1 MKVEKLHLELTRMC
15 TIECEHC
22 FRGERR
28 NEFMS
33 INTIDNI
40 FKDVSEVEFL
50 LLTGGEPLL
59 ALRQIKELLNII
71 NKKNIKIDK
80 ILLVTNCTVLNN
92 DIITTLNELSNDSD
106 FYLRLSYDMFHYI
119 ELNRLNL
126 LEKRKENADIL
137 KEKFNALEYSDYTK
151 VQNKHKEMIYAI
163 GKAANLTLKRLDE
176 INVMGNTNYDF
187 NFAEIIPD
195 SFPDYT
201 SYVEEDNEL
210 YGIVTIDVNGNV
222 VSYSLPFDEEDREAN
237 VYDSNVN
244 KHGLLNASLNYIKN
258 KNQDEFKKR
267 TKKIC
272 ENIKNKFKN
281 ASLNK
286 I

>member
-126 LEKRKENADIL
+126 LDKRKENADIL

-151 VQNKHKEMIYAI
+151 VQNRHKEMIYAI

-210 YGIVTIDVNGNV
+210 YGVVTIDVNGNV

-272 ENIKNKFKN
+272 ENIKNEFKN
-281 ASLNK
+281 A
-286 I
+286 

>member
-22 FRGERR
+22 LRGNRR
-28 NEFMS
+28 NEYMS
-33 INTIDNI
+33 VETINNI

-92 DIITTLNELSNDSD
+92 DIITTLNQLSNDSD

-126 LEKRKENADIL
+126 LDKRKENADIL

-151 VQNKHKEMIYAI
+151 AQNRHKEMIYAI

-187 NFAEIIPD
+187 NFSEIIPD

-210 YGIVTIDVNGNV
+210 YGVVTIDVNGNV

-272 ENIKNKFKN
+272 ENIKKEFKN
-281 ASLNK
+281 A
-286 I
+286 

>member
-22 FRGERR
+22 LRGERR

-33 INTIDNI
+33 IETIDNI
-40 FKDVSEVEFL
+40 FSNVSEVEFL

-59 ALRQIKELLNII
+59 ALKQIKELLNII

-126 LEKRKENADIL
+126 LDKRNENAEVL

-151 VQNKHKEMIYAI
+151 SEKRSKEKIYAI

-187 NFAEIIPD
+187 NFTEIIPD

-201 SYVEEDNEL
+201 FYVEEDNEL
-210 YGIVTIDVNGNV
+210 YGVVTIDVNGNV
-222 VSYSLPFDEEDREAN
+222 VSYSIPFDEEDREAK

-244 KHGLLNASLNYIKN
+244 KHGLLKASLNYIKN
-258 KNQDEFKKR
+258 KNQDDFKKR

-272 ENIKNKFKN
+272 ENIKNEFKN
-281 ASLNK
+281 A
-286 I
+286 

>member
-22 FRGERR
+22 LRGNRR
-28 NEFMS
+28 NEYMS
-33 INTIDNI
+33 VETINNI

-59 ALRQIKELLNII
+59 ALRQIKELLNVI

-92 DIITTLNELSNDSD
+92 DIITTLNQLSNDSD

-126 LEKRKENADIL
+126 LDKRKENADIL

-151 VQNKHKEMIYAI
+151 AQNRHKEMIYAI

-187 NFAEIIPD
+187 NFSEIIPD

-210 YGIVTIDVNGNV
+210 YGVVTIDVNGNV

-272 ENIKNKFKN
+272 ENIKKEFKN
-281 ASLNK
+281 A
-286 I
+286 